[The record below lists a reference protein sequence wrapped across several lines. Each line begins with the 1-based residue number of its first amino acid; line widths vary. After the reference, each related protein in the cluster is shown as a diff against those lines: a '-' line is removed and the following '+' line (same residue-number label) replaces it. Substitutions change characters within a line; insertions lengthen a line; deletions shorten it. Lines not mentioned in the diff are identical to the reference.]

1 MAIQPANTGGSQK
14 SIVLTFSPDGT
25 VDADAVG
32 FTGVDCEKAT
42 KFIEDALGT
51 KSSSKAKPERYA
63 KTTNAVRN

>member
-1 MAIQPANTGGSQK
+1 MAIKPANITGGQK

-42 KFIEDALGT
+42 KFIEEALGT

-63 KTTNAVRN
+63 KNSTSVRN